1 MTVVTRAIGFCL
13 LSLMFQILPAAA
25 ADDLATIKKRLAD
38 RFTDLAITEVRPSPI
53 PGLYEMVFGARTALV
68 TADGHYLING
78 ELIDL
83 ESRRNLT
90 AEHHAK
96 LILKAIDALGEN
108 NMIVLGPADAKRTI
122 TVFTDVDCPYCARLH
137 TEVPRLNAAGV
148 KVRYL
153 LFPRAGK
160 DSETYKRSV
169 AVWCAK
175 DRAKAL
181 GIAKGGGAIEMKTCA
196 NPVDAVL
203 KLAEEVNVEGTPT
216 LVFDDGRVVPGYA
229 PADKLLA
236 ALGLSNGEKATTR
249 Q

>member
-1 MTVVTRAIGFCL
+1 MTFVTRAVAGCL
-13 LSLMFQILPAAA
+13 LSLMVHILPAAA
-25 ADDLATIKKRLAD
+25 DDDLAAIKKRLAE
-38 RFTDLAITEVRPSPI
+38 RFTDLTITELRPSPV

-78 ELIDL
+78 EMIDL
-83 ESRRNLT
+83 DARRNLT

-108 NMIVLGPADAKRTI
+108 NMIVLGPAKAKRTI

-137 TEVPRLNAAGV
+137 KEVPKLNEAGV

-153 LFPRAGK
+153 LYPRAGK
-160 DSETYKRSV
+160 GSETYNRSV

-236 ALGLSNGEKATTR
+236 AMGLPDGAKTTTGK
-249 Q
+249 

>member
-1 MTVVTRAIGFCL
+1 MTPVTRLVASGL
-13 LSLMFQILPAAA
+13 VSLVLHALPAVAD
-25 ADDLATIKKRLAD
+25 DDLAAIKKRLSE
-38 RFTDLAITEVRPSPI
+38 RFTDLTITAVRPAPVA
-53 PGLYEMVFGARTALV
+53 GLYEMEFGARTALV
-68 TADGHYLING
+68 TADGRYLING
-78 ELIDL
+78 DLIDM
-83 ESRRNLT
+83 EARRNLT

-96 LILKAIDALGEN
+96 LILKAIDALGES
-108 NMIVLGPADAKRTI
+108 NMIVIGPTDAKRTI

-137 TEVPRLNAAGV
+137 KEVPKLNEAGV

-153 LFPRAGK
+153 LYPRAGK
-160 DSETYKRSV
+160 GSETYKRSV

-181 GIAKGGGAIEMKTCA
+181 GIAKGGGAIEMKTCS

-203 KLAEEVNVEGTPT
+203 KLAEEVPVEGTPT
-216 LVFDDGRVVPGYA
+216 LVLDDGRVVPGFA

-236 ALGLSNGEKATTR
+236 ALGLPADAKVTTK